1 MAQLAVTEGNYDL
14 AAREWVPAIRRLSGY
29 RVTAVATLALA
40 PESARP
46 SLLQTLAKD
55 GDFTARRLEAELRVR
70 WGDPLGGLAAL
81 ESALPDSRV
90 VAVDALRGLLDQLRG
105 SRTREALLA
114 QGRTLEAIAKR
125 TVEPQAS
132 RIRLEAA
139 QAYSAAGE
147 LHSARRMLAGMTE
160 QPGES
165 DAFSS
170 GAASTLVAVLIDDDK
185 LTEAG
190 QRLEELRPNLASD
203 EYLDLRRRIAY
214 GWIRLGELGRADTLL
229 GADSSVDGLALSGRL
244 RLYRGDLAGAV
255 ESFKAAGPYAGD
267 RSEATWRTS
276 MLALLQPIEADS
288 SVELGSA
295 LLLLERGDSAE
306 AAGALEA
313 VAGKLPASK
322 GGAEVRLLA
331 GRTAAATGQEAEA
344 ERLLRAAAVAEAPA
358 TAPAAELALAEL
370 LLREGKKDDAIA
382 QLEHLILTY
391 PASALVP
398 QARRTLDQ
406 ARGGVP
412 QT

>member
-1 MAQLAVTEGNYDL
+1 MIRLPRLAGVLALLLPAALTAQQEGLSKAFDLERKGSYAAAADAYRAILSTKPGDVAALLGLERVLVPLNQSAAILPPARAALASAPRSGAVYGVALRAWAAASQPDSMRAVAEAWARAVPGDEAPYREWGSAALLNRDRATAAEAYKLGRARLRRPDALAAEMAQLAVTEGNFDL

-147 LHSARRMLAGMTE
+147 LHSAQTDAGRHDGATGGIGRLLLRGSLDVGRR
-160 QPGES
+160 PH
-165 DAFSS
+165 
-170 GAASTLVAVLIDDDK
+170 
-185 LTEAG
+185 
-190 QRLEELRPNLASD
+190 
-203 EYLDLRRRIAY
+203 RRRQAD
-214 GWIRLGELGRADTLL
+214 RGRAAP
-229 GADSSVDGLALSGRL
+229 GGIAAEPGVRRVSRSPSPHRL
-244 RLYRGDLAGAV
+244 RLDPVG
-255 ESFKAAGPYAGD
+255 
-267 RSEATWRTS
+267 
-276 MLALLQPIEADS
+276 
-288 SVELGSA
+288 
-295 LLLLERGDSAE
+295 
-306 AAGALEA
+306 
-313 VAGKLPASK
+313 
-322 GGAEVRLLA
+322 
-331 GRTAAATGQEAEA
+331 
-344 ERLLRAAAVAEAPA
+344 
-358 TAPAAELALAEL
+358 
-370 LLREGKKDDAIA
+370 
-382 QLEHLILTY
+382 
-391 PASALVP
+391 
-398 QARRTLDQ
+398 
-406 ARGGVP
+406 
-412 QT
+412 